1 MEPFRSK
8 WAMREMR
15 EWVSPPDWTGVMR
28 RPDGRTSIITVLGTD
43 DIAEWF
49 TVQSAIT
56 ICVRPSAS
64 SFVAQ
69 CMSEQ

>member
-1 MEPFRSK
+1 MEPFKSK
-8 WAMREMR
+8 CAMRVRR
-15 EWVSPPDWTGVMR
+15 EWVSLPDCTGVMR
-28 RPDGRTSIITVLGTD
+28 RPDGRTSIMTVLGTE